1 MAVTKIRKFS
11 SWTLLIISVI
21 SIAVLGIFFFGG
33 VENPGEEQK
42 IPVYTNLLLDW
53 TSILFIVSVVSM
65 LFFGV
70 MQFLSTFRSNA
81 KSAITS
87 LIVVV
92 CFFAMLFITYSF
104 GDDTPLKVLNADSQ
118 DYNTPGWLKITD
130 MWILSTGILLISIIG
145 CVIWGSLKK
154 LAGK

>member
-65 LFFGV
+65 LFFGI
-70 MQFLSTFRSNA
+70 MQFLSTFRSNT

-104 GDDTPLKVLNADSQ
+104 GDDTPLIVLNAE
-118 DYNTPGWLKITD
+118 
-130 MWILSTGILLISIIG
+130 IG
-145 CVIWGSLKK
+145 RAHV
-154 LAGK
+154 